1 MDYYTLLTITYMI
14 AEHDVH
20 FRIWFT
26 SEADCWRVL
35 LESGLYE
42 EVKGTS
48 GYCDVSEVAS
58 RIVRPKLR
66 PW

>member
-1 MDYYTLLTITYMI
+1 MDYYTLLTIFYTV
-14 AEHDVH
+14 AEHEVH
-20 FRIWFT
+20 FRIWFP

-42 EVKGTS
+42 EVKATS
-48 GYCDVSEVAS
+48 GHCDVSEVVS
-58 RIVRPKLR
+58 RIVKPVAR

>member
-1 MDYYTLLTITYMI
+1 MEYYTLLTIFYTI

-20 FRIWFT
+20 LRVWFT

-42 EVKGTS
+42 EVKATS
-48 GYCDVSEVAS
+48 AHCDVSKVAS
-58 RIVRPKLR
+58 NFVKPKIR